1 MSIMMVGWLFT
12 LNDGN
17 FLKTKFIVGYIAL
30 KPPLIL
36 KHAGCKIDK
45 VREQSHKLV
54 MRLDSKVIE
63 KIFFNN
69 KIIAYFYSVFADLLI
84 IESNK

>member
-36 KHAGCKIDK
+36 KHAVCKVDK

-63 KIFFNN
+63 KKIFFNN
-69 KIIAYFYSVFADLLI
+69 CLFLFCFFADLLI